1 MDNGKQNTDWDL
13 WRGADSDR
21 VFITESGA
29 LGIDI
34 AGRVMVKTPR
44 MWLELASL
52 LDDLENRVRAV
63 ESVVADVNKDA
74 ALIETLAQRTQQLA
88 ATKIALAAAREV
100 LPFFRSVIK
109 SGEEWTDTCET
120 RYQAAMGRMDA

>member
-1 MDNGKQNTDWDL
+1 
-13 WRGADSDR
+13 
-21 VFITESGA
+21 VFVTVGGGI
-29 LGIDI
+29 GIDV

-44 MWLELASL
+44 MWIGLATL

>member
-1 MDNGKQNTDWDL
+1 MEDAKLNTDREL
-13 WRGADSDR
+13 WRGLDSDR
-21 VFITESGA
+21 VFVTVGGGI
-29 LGIDI
+29 GIDV

-44 MWLELASL
+44 MWIGLATL

-63 ESVVADVNKDA
+63 ESVVADVGKDT
-74 ALIETLAQRTQQLA
+74 ALMETLAQRTQQLA
-88 ATKIALAAAREV
+88 NTKIALAAAREV